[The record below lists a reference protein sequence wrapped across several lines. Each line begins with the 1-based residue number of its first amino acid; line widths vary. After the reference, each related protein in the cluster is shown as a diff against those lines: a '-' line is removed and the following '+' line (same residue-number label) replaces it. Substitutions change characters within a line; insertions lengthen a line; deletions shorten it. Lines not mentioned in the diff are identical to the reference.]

1 VITPEMIQKVRMEV
15 GDLDAVLPILTDD
28 VYTYCLENS
37 NENIRR
43 ASLQAAKIILMNL
56 SINSSDRSVDVLS
69 IKNSKAAEAYR
80 QALILYIRNPDLNG
94 MYSFINVY
102 GSGISKSDMQS
113 NNDNADNNF
122 VKSFTSESNSS
133 YNPWSI

>member
-1 VITPEMIQKVRMEV
+1 MIQKVRMEV
-15 GDLDAVLPILTDD
+15 GDLDTVLPILTDD

-43 ASLQAAKIILMNL
+43 ASLQAAKIILMHL
-56 SINSSDRSVDVLS
+56 SINSSDRTVDVLS

-122 VKSFTSESNSS
+122 VKPFTSESTPTSS

>member
-1 VITPEMIQKVRMEV
+1 MITPEMIQKVRMEV
-15 GDLDAVLPILTDD
+15 GDLDVVLPILTDD

-56 SINSSDRSVDVLS
+56 SINSSDRSVDVLT

-102 GSGISKSDMQS
+102 GSGISKSDVQS

-122 VKSFTSESNSS
+122 VKSFTI
-133 YNPWSI
+133 PSISLE

>member
-1 VITPEMIQKVRMEV
+1 MIQKVRMEV

>member
-1 VITPEMIQKVRMEV
+1 MIQKVRMEV

-122 VKSFTSESNSS
+122 VKSFTSESNSN